1 MKQKGYIEKAVME
14 HFQVSKEDL
23 YDTSKN
29 VYPFSAARSVLMYM
43 LYASREYKI
52 YEIQEMFGYSA
63 RRTVEYRI
71 GTVASS
77 VKKGVGK
84 FAEDVKSIKE
94 KLNEKIK

>member
-1 MKQKGYIEKAVME
+1 MKHKTYIEKAVAE

-71 GTVASS
+71 ASVASS
-77 VKKGVGK
+77 VKKETGK
-84 FAEDVKSIKE
+84 FAEDVRVVKK
-94 KLNEKIK
+94 KLNKKIK

>member
-1 MKQKGYIEKAVME
+1 MKQKTYIEKAVAE
-14 HFQVSKEDL
+14 HFQVSKEDI

-52 YEIQEMFGYSA
+52 YEIQKMFGYSA

-71 GTVASS
+71 ASVSSS
-77 VKKGVGK
+77 VKKNVGK
-84 FAEDVKSIKE
+84 FAEDVRVIKE
-94 KLNEKIK
+94 MLNEKIK

>member
-1 MKQKGYIEKAVME
+1 MKHKTYIEKAVAE

-23 YDTSKN
+23 YDTSKRA
-29 VYPFSAARSVLMYM
+29 YPFSAAHSVLMYL

-52 YEIQEMFGYSA
+52 YEIQKMFGYNA

-71 GTVASS
+71 ASVASS
-77 VKKGVGK
+77 VKKDVGK
-84 FAEDVKSIKE
+84 LAEDVKAIKE